1 MTGDEM
7 AQELAAKRMCNLV
20 SRNERDVY
28 AYALRVI
35 EDRAREQGHDFRV
48 VDADQALVEI
58 GIRKTPQ
65 FTHRVKKYVRVIRP
79 SILAISKAIELGPVT
94 EVVTP

>member
-1 MTGDEM
+1 MTGDEL
-7 AQELAAKRMCNLV
+7 AQELAARRLCNVV

-28 AYALRVI
+28 AFALRRV
-35 EDRAREQGHDFRV
+35 EERAREQGHEFRL

-65 FTHRVKKYVRVIRP
+65 FVHRVKKYVRVIRP
-79 SILAISKAIELGPVT
+79 SILAVSKTIELGPV
-94 EVVTP
+94 EDAVTP